1 MLTHAHTCPCAPR
14 RKVNIKK
21 CLSYPILVRSKIWN
35 YDDCPTG
42 NCVLLSLSLII
53 KMTCT
58 HTSPFRLFFFLI
70 FPWRIRCLSEWHKR
84 AHQGTSSVC
93 RNVDAAVLCRCAARS
108 KAPTGGKKKKISL
121 STAAYNN
128 IYMYM
133 RVISWRD
140 GAGWYP
146 TGRET
151 INQRLN
157 SHLSELWIERVKKTK
172 TSSFT
177 FIPSEGN
184 KFFIYIFNNLWNEEI
199 ANSSYLAVHRIC
211 GRKRLGWWALG
222 QIVDSVDEH
231 DVIISLC
238 CTT

>member
-1 MLTHAHTCPCAPR
+1 MSGTNVLIKARHPSVEMLTLLCCAVALRAPR
-14 RKVNIKK
+14 HPQGAR
-21 CLSYPILVRSKIWN
+21 RRRF
-35 YDDCPTG
+35 
-42 NCVLLSLSLII
+42 LSLSLL
-53 KMTCT
+53 
-58 HTSPFRLFFFLI
+58 H
-70 FPWRIRCLSEWHKR
+70 W
-84 AHQGTSSVC
+84 
-93 RNVDAAVLCRCAARS
+93 
-108 KAPTGGKKKKISL
+108 
-121 STAAYNN
+121 AAYNN